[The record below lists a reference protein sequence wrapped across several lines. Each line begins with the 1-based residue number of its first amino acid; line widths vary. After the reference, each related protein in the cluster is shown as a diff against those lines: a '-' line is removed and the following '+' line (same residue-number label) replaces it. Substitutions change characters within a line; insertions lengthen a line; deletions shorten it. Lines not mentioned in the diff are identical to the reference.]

1 MGLHSLIIIICQYST
16 THIFSNKLIL
26 VLAVPLFMHVAAHF
40 FMTNIFNRFFLFFL
54 FTVSVNHSFLL
65 KSTVSPLFLSF
76 CLFLSSLSLA
86 CCFLHSVPLFEP
98 KPLAFLT
105 QKFFC
110 VTIKLMY
117 FSEPYV
123 PCDKYKNNS
132 G

>member
-40 FMTNIFNRFFLFFL
+40 CMTNIFNRFFLFFL
-54 FTVSVNHSFLL
+54 FTVPVKHSFLL

-105 QKFFC
+105 QKFL
-110 VTIKLMY
+110 LMY
-117 FSEPYV
+117 LSEPFMCLV
-123 PCDKYKNNS
+123 TNKNN
-132 G
+132 